1 MRHAMKNTKL
11 SHREHGFGVLE
22 VLIAVAV
29 LSIALLSLGGLHSK
43 IIQSSSAAKARATAT
58 SLAQEKIDDLRSYKS
73 ITSGGNGDF
82 GYAEIA
88 ANAGGEENA
97 DGTLQIPSGNITVG
111 NITYNRAWSATDY
124 YYCAENAAPSTTNS
138 CSATTPSF
146 KLVAMTITWTDRE
159 GSQTVQFQTTV
170 AGMDPST
177 SGQAGIGAGRGK
189 PVVGYTPLP
198 APDVVRVDLGDS
210 KYKEATK
217 PDLDIS
223 QHGHST
229 VTSFD
234 EITYSTTNETKTRDS
249 FLTTSCICSLNSGT
263 ATAYNPTRF
272 DGEQFVV
279 GDQVSKKTGSLYT
292 AGTFSDQHEICDI
305 CCRDHHDKAA
315 PSTDTSESCTTNPA
329 QYKCVY
335 DPHRPST
342 DYTAGGDHKHYYSG
356 PSGLTEATNTGDLYY
371 ESCRMVRVNG
381 LLRVAQ
387 DWRQEALDIMPNS
400 YLTSTTNY
408 TNYAAYV
415 KAYVKAY
422 IQAASA
428 LGTNYPAT
436 AVTPSSSELTAAI
449 TTAAIPSSYTMSAST
464 TEQFHGRGIYIDYM
478 DSTLLA
484 SLKSKIDNNES
495 FMAKTPFH
503 EVNLTKIGGWSSSNT
518 AAATVTNDV
527 LVDSGSYSRGN
538 VTTTAAGGS
547 TNIVESDERGNSGL
561 TDGPHT
567 DPSDSTTLLSDTIAL
582 TGTPPSTPFTVSGTI
597 NDDDVTRGNNGRNLS
612 DIKVYCGNDTDPPT
626 SYTADTIAADNTFS
640 CSLDSSG
647 AGYIY
652 ITSYV
657 GKSGNTIFDNCV
669 KPETVSGVTVSTG
682 NDGNYG
688 VYSPTGSGSTVT
700 TAEYTRYRYTGVAS
714 NQTLNITIQK
724 ENINGQCN

>member
-1 MRHAMKNTKL
+1 MKDTKHSL
-11 SHREHGFGVLE
+11 RERGFGVLE

-43 IIQSSSAAKARATAT
+43 IIQSSSAAKARTIAS
-58 SLAQEKIDDLRSYKS
+58 SLMQEKLDDLRSYKS
-73 ITSGGNGDF
+73 LASGGNGDF

-88 ANAGGEENA
+88 ANAGGAENA
-97 DGTLQIPSGNITVG
+97 DGTLKIPSGSITISNIAYDRT
-111 NITYNRAWSATDY
+111 WSVTDY

-146 KLVAMTITWTDRE
+146 KLIAMAVSWTDRE
-159 GSQTVQFQTTV
+159 GAQSMQFQTAV

-177 SGQAGIGAGRGK
+177 SGQSGINAGHGS

-198 APDVVRVDLGDS
+198 APDVVRVGLGDS

-217 PDLDIS
+217 PDLDVS

-249 FLTTSCICSLNSGT
+249 FLTTSCICALNSGT
-263 ATAYNPTRF
+263 GTAYNPTRF

-279 GDQVSKKTGSLYT
+279 GDQVTKKTGALYT
-292 AGTFSDQHEICDI
+292 DGNFGDQHDMCGI
-305 CCRDHHDKAA
+305 CCRDHHDKAV
-315 PSTDTSESCTTNPA
+315 PSTDTTESCTTNPA

-335 DPHRPST
+335 DPYRPSS

-356 PSGLTEATNTGDLYY
+356 PSGLTEATADGALYY

-381 LLRVAQ
+381 FLRVAQ
-387 DWRQEALDIMPNS
+387 DWRQEALNVMPNS

-415 KAYVKAY
+415 TAYIKAY

-436 AVTPSSSELTAAI
+436 AVAPSSSELTTAI
-449 TTAAIPSSYTMSAST
+449 TTAAIPSSYTMNAST

-495 FMAKTPFH
+495 FLGQTPFH

-518 AAATVTNDV
+518 AAATITNDV

-547 TNIVESDERGNSGL
+547 TDIVESDERGNSGL

-567 DPSDSTTLLSDTIAL
+567 DPTDSSALLSDTIAL
-582 TGTPPSTPFTVSGTI
+582 TGTAPATPRTVTGTI
-597 NDDDVTRGNNGRNLS
+597 TIDDSTRGSTGRS
-612 DIKVYCGNDTDPPT
+612 QSQIKVYCGNDTDPPT
-626 SYTADTIAADNTFS
+626 TYTADTNAADSAFS
-640 CSLDSSG
+640 CSLDSNG

-652 ITSYV
+652 ITSYL
-657 GKSGNTIFDNCV
+657 GKSQGNTIDNCV
-669 KPETVSGVTVSTG
+669 KPETVSGVTVSTN
-682 NDGNYG
+682 NDGFFG
-688 VYSPTGSGSTVT
+688 EYSPTGSGSTVT
-700 TAEYTRYRYTGVAS
+700 TAEFTRYRYTGVVS

-724 ENINGQCN
+724 ENSGGQCN